1 MKVKY
6 GLISADSHAGFDR
19 NDFIRRMSA
28 AKWGERIPHVVE
40 LEEKGHRIDRWSVYG
55 KPRHN
60 DVANCPAL
68 MGEPFPTY
76 PKRWDEVPKASYVP
90 LERLRALDADGVD
103 AEVLFPNPP
112 GATFFE
118 FGDADFELDVVRA
131 YNDALSEWHRASDRY
146 VPLAILPYLSTP
158 EVIQREI
165 ERAAAAGH
173 RGVNLLG
180 QMPDSLPH
188 IIDPYWYPVWA
199 TCQELELPIHFH
211 GSAGLSAGSSV
222 RKWSGYSPRQAHSA
236 QTATS
241 AVTPAQIIP
250 QFIFSG
256 ITERFPGLKCAFP
269 EAGVGGLNYVIAACD
284 HEWECRHLW
293 TEGILTRPSQIVRR
307 QMYVNFWF
315 ESEGIKLRHDIGI
328 DNIMWE
334 SDFPHVAS
342 YYPRSWQEVER
353 VLQGVPEEDRRK
365 MQYENAVR
373 VYHID
378 ATLPAENN

>member
-1 MKVKY
+1 MEIRHK
-6 GLISADSHAGFDR
+6 LISADSHAGFDR
-19 NDFIRRMSA
+19 TDFTERMSA
-28 AKWGERIPHVVE
+28 SKWGDRIPHVVE
-40 LEEKGHRIDRWSVYG
+40 LNENGKRIDRWAVYA

-76 PKRWDEVPKASYVP
+76 PKLWEEIPPAAYKP
-90 LERLRALDADGVD
+90 LDRLKALDADGVD

-112 GATFFE
+112 GGTFFE
-118 FGDADFELDVVRA
+118 FGDADFELEVVRA
-131 YNDALSEWHRASDRY
+131 YNDALGEWRRASDRY
-146 VPLAILPYLSTP
+146 VPLAILPYLSAP
-158 EVIQREI
+158 EVIKREI

-180 QMPDSLPH
+180 EMPEGLPH
-188 IIDPYWYPVWA
+188 FTERYWDPLWDV
-199 TCQELELPIHFH
+199 CQQLELPIHCH

-241 AVTPAQIIP
+241 AVTPAQIVP

-256 ITERFPGLKCAFP
+256 VTERFPGLKSVFP
-269 EAGVGGLNYVIAACD
+269 EAGVGSLNYVIASCD
-284 HEWECRHLW
+284 HEWESRHLW
-293 TEGILTRPSQIVRR
+293 TEGITTRPSEIVRR

-315 ESEGIKLRHDIGI
+315 EAEGIKLRDDIGV

-342 YYPRSWQEVER
+342 YYPHSWREVER
-353 VLQGVPEEDRRK
+353 VLKGVPETDRRK

-373 VYHID
+373 LYKID
-378 ATLPAENN
+378 AKLPA